1 MEALRAHD
9 IAEGGDG
16 QMESALTDIE
26 GVVGRDVKEVYVGP
40 SALWIARLIPRRV
53 SFDGGWFWTTAF
65 CHSRKAGGLAFR
77 QRADG
82 EGIEARCH
90 TGGCSPELAADALGG
105 QIGWPIRSAYEPLAE
120 PVDRLWWL
128 KDWPRWRIEW
138 HAVAALAFA
147 APLLLGHAMQ
157 AAILA
162 CLAFSVGSW
171 LTSRS
176 MLRRRSGRFHR

>member
-1 MEALRAHD
+1 MEALRTHR
-9 IAEGGDG
+9 IGEGGDEH
-16 QMESALTDIE
+16 MEAEL
-26 GVVGRDVKEVYVGP
+26 KEVDGDRGMNVTERYVGP
-40 SALWIARLIPRRV
+40 SAVWIAKLLPHRV

-65 CHSRKAGGLAFR
+65 CHSRGADGLAFR

-82 EGIEARCH
+82 EGIEALCH
-90 TGGCSPELAADALGG
+90 TGECSPEMAADALGG
-105 QIGWPIRSAYEPLAE
+105 QIGWPIRRTYEPLPE
-120 PVDRLWWL
+120 PVDRLWWI

-162 CLAFSVGSW
+162 CLAYSVGSW